1 MLDFHNHLIPGV
13 DDGVRD
19 ADGVYEALTAM
30 RQNGVTTLIA
40 TPHFDGSLTHM
51 PDRFAAR
58 MEKIDKGWE
67 TLAAIAAEKFPGL
80 TVLRGAEVKL
90 DTPDPDL
97 SDDRLRLGGT
107 PYALVEFARFTVPPE
122 SHRAVANLVAR
133 GWKPIIAHP
142 ERYLGIREMIGI
154 TDRWLEHG
162 ALLQVNCGS
171 LVGKYGSVAR
181 DAALLL
187 LKRGVVSFLA
197 SDFHG
202 RSDPAIEACRSY
214 LRSIN
219 CDVQAELLLDVN
231 PSRILENANPE
242 PVPPIR
248 PRLSAWERL
257 KAVFR

>member
-19 ADGVYEALTAM
+19 VDGVHEALAAM
-30 RQNGVTTLIA
+30 RENGVTTLIA

-51 PDRFAAR
+51 LDRFAAR
-58 MEKIDKGWE
+58 IERIDRGWN
-67 TLAAIAAEKFPGL
+67 TLISVAAERYPDL

-90 DTPDPDL
+90 DTPAPDL

-107 PYALVEFARFTVPPE
+107 PYALVEFARFMVPPE
-122 SHRAVANLVAR
+122 SPRAVANLVAR

-142 ERYLGIREMIGI
+142 ERYIGIREMVGI
-154 TDRWLEHG
+154 TDRWRASG

-171 LVGKYGSVAR
+171 LLGRYGTPAR

-187 LKRGVVSFLA
+187 LRRGAVSFLA

-202 RSDPAIEACRSY
+202 RGDPAIAACRSY
-214 LRSIN
+214 LRSID
-219 CDVQAELLLDVN
+219 CEVQAELLLDVN
-231 PSRILENANPE
+231 PARILENADPE
-242 PVPPIR
+242 PVPPLR